1 VESHPRLLNLTGNWL
16 IRFCKIVLQ
25 PSSAP
30 SSVYYPSLD
39 PCLISPKENG
49 GGTTSKR
56 IPCLQR
62 GSAYLHYIRVIE
74 ERLVDWR
81 VRCRVVTRRSVT
93 PLVVLEPPDSC
104 ARAREV
110 MYVLITIADTV
121 LIGSFAD
128 SLRVFVRTSS
138 QRSVCAMRPSSSST
152 CTSKTSTRPLS
163 LTASV
168 LASRDGTFV
177 NHVR

>member
-1 VESHPRLLNLTGNWL
+1 MGNWL
-16 IRFCKIVLQ
+16 VRFAKLSC
-25 PSSAP
+25 
-30 SSVYYPSLD
+30 SLLLHLPLCTTSPD

-49 GGTTSKR
+49 GGTASKR

-62 GSAYLHYIRVIE
+62 GCAYLHHLKVIE
-74 ERLVDWR
+74 ELLVDWR
-81 VRCRVVTRRSVT
+81 ARSKVVTRRSVT
-93 PLVVLEPPDSC
+93 PLVILEPPDSC

-121 LIGSFAD
+121 LIGQFAD

-138 QRSVCAMRPSSSST
+138 QRPVCAMRPSSSST
-152 CTSKTSTRPLS
+152 CTSKTSTRPLR
-163 LTASV
+163 LAASV